1 MTKLSKTAQA
11 AMNAVERGNQKVK
24 VELTFEEKLRQIRLN
39 LEAGLSIPPQ
49 YIRLLLEKYDELAAR
64 LAAIDSDTESM
75 KREVEEALS
84 AVIAQAEGPMGLENL
99 NERLIEEVQRA
110 DMIAEGGIDPSA
122 L

>member
-99 NERLIEEVQRA
+99 NERIIEEVQRA